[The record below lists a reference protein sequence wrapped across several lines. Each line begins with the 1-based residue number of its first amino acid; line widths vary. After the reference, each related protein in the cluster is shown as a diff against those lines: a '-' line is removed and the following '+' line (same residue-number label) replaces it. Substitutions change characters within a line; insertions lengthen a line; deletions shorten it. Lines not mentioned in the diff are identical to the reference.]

1 MAEDN
6 ENPWVIENRRGTKVR
21 AYRAASPSSSFANN
35 NINNTNSMTMTNDDL
50 DKIMA
55 VSLKNS
61 PSKTENKKI
70 KNLINN
76 VKERMATLETQYDD
90 TKSVMTE
97 MKELL
102 LEQQKH
108 IRMLQTKEAER
119 QIIQSYMNGNDNNS
133 NNSNIN
139 KKQNKSG
146 NCNDNSTANIN
157 IQVQKKRRRQSK
169 YN

>member
-35 NINNTNSMTMTNDDL
+35 NNNTNSMTMTNDDL

-157 IQVQKKRRRQSK
+157 IQVQKKKRRRQSK